1 MTGRFFLLFVTFTS
15 HLSPSVATFSALQ
28 SVRFELDDH
37 PDGSHHHQQQQQNEL
52 ELHGC
57 EVAALMNLVG
67 TDTMVEEA
75 LALIPS
81 LSRFPEAALDEIL
94 DLIRNTMI
102 RVVS

>member
-1 MTGRFFLLFVTFTS
+1 MFS
-15 HLSPSVATFSALQ
+15 KSSALQ
-28 SVRFELDDH
+28 TFRVEIDDH
-37 PDGSHHHQQQQQNEL
+37 HDGGHHQQQQEL

-57 EVAALMNLVG
+57 EVASLMNLVG

-81 LSRFPEAALDEIL
+81 LSRFPEAALEEML

>member
-1 MTGRFFLLFVTFTS
+1 MSFLKN
-15 HLSPSVATFSALQ
+15 SALTTFR
-28 SVRFELDDH
+28 VEIDDH
-37 PDGSHHHQQQQQNEL
+37 HDGSHHHHQQQEL

-57 EVAALMNLVG
+57 EVASLMNLVG